1 MEKEMPLTGDTD
13 TQPIH
18 TDQEFV
24 RIIVKETIN
33 HTTKKAAQKTG
44 HNKLIRRL

>member
-18 TDQEFV
+18 TDQEIV

-33 HTTKKAAQKTG
+33 HTTKRL
-44 HNKLIRRL
+44 HRRRGITN